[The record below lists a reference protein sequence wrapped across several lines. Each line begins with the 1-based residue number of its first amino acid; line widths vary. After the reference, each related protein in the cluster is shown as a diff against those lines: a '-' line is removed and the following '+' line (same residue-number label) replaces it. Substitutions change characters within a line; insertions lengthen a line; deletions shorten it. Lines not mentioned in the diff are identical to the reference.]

1 MTEDLFFDILSVIVI
16 VILLW
21 LCLFFWVLLP
31 AKMARK
37 RGRSAL
43 GWVLLCWML
52 SPLTVIILLLIVG
65 DSKEKLTRDILER
78 TKNR

>member
-1 MTEDLFFDILSVIVI
+1 M
-16 VILLW
+16 
-21 LCLFFWVLLP
+21 
-31 AKMARK
+31 
-37 RGRSAL
+37 

-78 TKNR
+78 TKNRESSRVDSLQ

>member
-1 MTEDLFFDILSVIVI
+1 MTEDLLFNIVVVIGI
-16 VILLW
+16 AFLLW

-65 DSKEKLTRDILER
+65 DSKSKLTRDILDKTR
-78 TKNR
+78 NT